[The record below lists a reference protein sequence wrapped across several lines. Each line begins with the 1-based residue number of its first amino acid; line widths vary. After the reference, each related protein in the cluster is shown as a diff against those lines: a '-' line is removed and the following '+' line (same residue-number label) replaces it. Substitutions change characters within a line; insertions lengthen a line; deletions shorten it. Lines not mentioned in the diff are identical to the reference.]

1 MFESALASVAELVKI
16 FQAGEKYYLSPA
28 YQEQEARRDFIDRF
42 FTALGWDVMHEQQR
56 DPYKQEVKIEK
67 KPDVRIQR
75 RADYAFYL
83 APDYRSP
90 VFFVEAKKPS
100 RNLRNAD
107 DYFQAVRYAWS
118 AKTPI
123 AVLTDF
129 EEFHIL
135 DARFKPD
142 IATISGRLVK
152 QFHYSQY
159 AERDAFAELY
169 YLFSREA
176 VDGDAIT
183 RYADAL
189 PKPKS
194 GSGKQLRLALEDT
207 REIDVAFLAEL
218 DDVRLILA
226 RAFKKRNADWDGELL
241 TEAVQRTIDRIV
253 FMRFLEDKLI
263 EPDLEIGALGKRKS
277 VWEEFLDTS
286 RRLNA
291 KYNGVVFRAHGID
304 VPSCKGPDE
313 AEFAAVL
320 QRFSRAE
327 SPYDFNAIPI
337 HILGSI
343 YERFLGKVIRATAK
357 QAKVEEKPEVRK
369 AGGVYYTP
377 EFIVRYIVDRT
388 VGESIVDH
396 TPAQIAGMRFA
407 DIACGSGSF
416 LITVFDTLLRY
427 HTEWYNA
434 NPGKAK
440 QDGCHELD
448 GRWVLSLRLKQNI
461 LRNSVYGVD
470 KDAQAVEVT
479 QLSLYLKLL
488 EDETTATAN
497 EMHTLFHE
505 KILPD
510 LSKNIIPG
518 NSLIESDILDGTLFT
533 GDEERDLYPLDY
545 RLAFPEAMKNGGFD
559 VVLGNPP
566 YVRQETLGPV
576 QKGYF
581 KTHFKVYHG
590 VADLYAY
597 FIERAVT
604 LLRPNGRFGYI
615 VANKWLRAN
624 YGAPLRA
631 WLKQQHIEEITDF
644 GDLPV
649 FPGVTTYP
657 CLLFISKREPADT
670 FEAVKIDTLDFEDLH
685 EERRRLAYT
694 VRQST
699 LSNEGWSLSD
709 EHTQALLEKIRAAGI
724 PLSEY
729 VKGKIYRGVLTGLN
743 EAFVIDDA
751 IRAQLLTDDP
761 RSAELIKPFLA
772 GRDIKRYE
780 PLPSGKWLILIPR
793 GWTRQ
798 QSNGTKNAWHWLQ
811 INYPAIAAHLAP
823 HEEKGKKR
831 YDKGEYWWELRAC
844 DYYEEFEKPK
854 ILLPDISTRGNFTF
868 DKTGKWFTV
877 NTSYIIPCDDPYLLG
892 VLNSKL
898 MDFYYRHSFSTIRG
912 GYLRFIAEYLL
923 PLPIAGHRSDQK
935 HLREIIADQVVKLLA
950 AKEQLFN
957 ARTEKDKMYYEAR
970 CASLDHRI
978 DEAVMEMYGVE
989 EKKSLSLDR

>member
-1 MFESALASVAELVKI
+1 MFESALAAVAELVNSFK
-16 FQAGEKYYLSPA
+16 AGEKHYLSPA
-28 YQEQEARRDFIDRF
+28 YQEQEVRRDFIDRF
-42 FTALGWDVMHEQQR
+42 FVALGWDVMHEQQK

-67 KPDVRIQR
+67 KPDMRTQR

-83 APDYRSP
+83 APDFRNP

-100 RNLRNAD
+100 RNLSNAD
-107 DYFQAVRYAWS
+107 DYFQAIRYAWS

-142 IATISGRLVK
+142 IATVSGRLIR

-159 AERDAFAELY
+159 AGSDAFAELY
-169 YLFSREA
+169 WLFSREA
-176 VDGDAIT
+176 VADGSI
-183 RYADAL
+183 RSFADAL
-189 PKPKS
+189 PKPKR
-194 GSGKQLRLALEDT
+194 GAGKQLRLALDDT
-207 REIDVAFLAEL
+207 REIDTAFLAEL
-218 DDVRLILA
+218 DETRLILA
-226 RAFKKRNADWDGELL
+226 RAFKKRNPEWDGEQL

-263 EPDLEIGALGKRKS
+263 EPDLEIGGIGSRKS
-277 VWEEFLDTS
+277 VWEDFLDTS
-286 RRLNA
+286 KRLNT
-291 KYNGVVFRAHGID
+291 KYNGIVFRAHGID
-304 VPSCKGPDE
+304 VPACKGPDE
-313 AEFAAVL
+313 AEFKSVL
-320 QRFSRAE
+320 ARFSRAE

-388 VGESIVDH
+388 VGEAIKGC
-396 TPAQIAGMRFA
+396 TPKQIAGMRFA

-434 NPGKAK
+434 HPDKAK
-440 QDGCHELD
+440 KDGCHSVEA
-448 GRWVLSLRLKQNI
+448 RWELSLRLKQDI
-461 LRNSVYGVD
+461 LRNCVYGVD

-479 QLSLYLKLL
+479 QLSLYLKLM

-497 EMHTLFHE
+497 EMQTLFHE

-510 LSKNIIPG
+510 LSRNIIPG
-518 NSLIESDILDGTLFT
+518 NSLIESDILDGTLFSS
-533 GDEERDLYPLDY
+533 DEERDLYPLDY
-545 RLAFPEAMKNGGFD
+545 RLAFPDAMKAGGFD

-576 QKGYF
+576 QKGYYR
-581 KTHFKVYHG
+581 TRYKVYHG

-597 FIERAVT
+597 FIERAVS
-604 LLRPNGRFGYI
+604 LLRPGGRFGYI

-631 WLKQQHIEEITDF
+631 WLKQQHIDEITDF

-657 CLLFISKREPADT
+657 CLLFISRREPADS

-699 LSNEGWSLSD
+699 LSDEGWSLSD
-709 EHTQALLEKIRAAGI
+709 ERTQQLLETIRAAGI
-724 PLSEY
+724 PLAEY
-729 VKGKIYRGVLTGLN
+729 VNGKIYRGVLTGLN

-751 IRAQLLTDDP
+751 ARERLIAEHP
-761 RSAELIKPFLA
+761 SSADLIKPFLA

-780 PLPSGKWLILIPR
+780 PLPAGKWLILTASRHQHQGIN
-793 GWTRQ
+793 GAIEKHLQ
-798 QSNGTKNAWHWLQ
+798 QLQ
-811 INYPAIAAHLAP
+811 ELAP
-823 HEEKGKKR
+823 HAEAEKFHEAKSGKAIR
-831 YDKGEYWWELRAC
+831 KGNYKW
-844 DYYEEFEKPK
+844 YEIRIPW
-854 ILLPDISTRGNFTF
+854 IITRSSRSRRSFIPIFARDRSSHSMRVDGTRIRS
-868 DKTGKWFTV
+868 V
-877 NTSYIIPCDDPYLLG
+877 SSYR
-892 VLNSKL
+892 V
-898 MDFYYRHSFSTIRG
+898 TICTC
-912 GYLRFIAEYLL
+912 
-923 PLPIAGHRSDQK
+923 
-935 HLREIIADQVVKLLA
+935 LA
-950 AKEQLFN
+950 
-957 ARTEKDKMYYEAR
+957 Y
-970 CASLDHRI
+970 
-978 DEAVMEMYGVE
+978 
-989 EKKSLSLDR
+989 

>member
-1 MFESALASVAELVKI
+1 MFESAFASVAELVST

-42 FTALGWDVMHEQQR
+42 FTALGWDVMHETQK

-67 KPDVRIQR
+67 KPDVRTQR

-83 APDYRSP
+83 APDYRNP

-100 RNLRNAD
+100 RNLKNAD
-107 DYFQAVRYAWS
+107 DYFQAVRYASS

-142 IATISGRLVK
+142 ISTISGRLVK

-159 AERDAFAELY
+159 ADKDAFAELY
-169 YLFSREA
+169 YLFGREA
-176 VDGDAIT
+176 VEGDAIS
-183 RYADAL
+183 RFVDAL
-189 PKPKS
+189 PRPKA
-194 GSGKQLRLALEDT
+194 GAGKQQRLALEDT
-207 REIDVAFLAEL
+207 REIDAAFLAEL
-218 DDVRLILA
+218 DDMRLILA
-226 RAFKKRNADWDGELL
+226 KAFKKRNEDWDGELL
-241 TEAVQRTIDRIV
+241 TEAVQRCIDRIV

-263 EPDLEIGALGKRKS
+263 EPDLEIGSLGKKKG

-291 KYNGVVFRAHGID
+291 KYNGVVFRAHSID
-304 VPSCKGPDE
+304 VPACKGPDE

-320 QRFSRAE
+320 ARFSRAE

-388 VGESIVDH
+388 VGEVIKDR

-434 NPGKAK
+434 HPDKAK
-440 QDGCHELD
+440 KDGCHELD

-461 LRNSVYGVD
+461 LRNSVFGVD

-488 EDETTATAN
+488 EDESTATAN
-497 EMHTLFHE
+497 EMQTLFHE

-518 NSLIESDILDGTLFT
+518 NSLIESDILDGNLFN

-576 QKGYF
+576 QKGYY
-581 KTHFKVYHG
+581 KTHYKVYHG

-604 LLRPNGRFGYI
+604 LLRPKGRFGYI

-624 YGAPLRA
+624 YGARCAA

-657 CLLFISKREPADT
+657 CLLFISKDEPADS
-670 FEAVKIDTLDFEDLH
+670 FEAVKIDTLNFEDLH

-699 LSNEGWSLSD
+699 LSDEGWSLSD

-729 VKGKIYRGVLTGLN
+729 VKGKIYYGIKTGLN

-751 IRAQLLTDDP
+751 VRAQLIAEDP

-780 PLPSGKWLILIPR
+780 PLKSNKWLIFTRR
-793 GWTRQ
+793 G
-798 QSNGTKNAWHWLQ
+798 
-811 INYPAIAAHLAP
+811 INIKDYPAIERHLKQFKSRLMP
-823 HEEKGKKR
+823 KPKNFTGTN
-831 YDKGEYWWELRAC
+831 WEGRKPGSYKWYELQDTV
-844 DYYEEFEKPK
+844 DYYEEFERPK
-854 ILLPDISTRGNFTF
+854 IIIPAIVQKASYAYDDQSFYSN
-868 DKTGKWFTV
+868 DKTA
-877 NTSYIIPCDDPYLLG
+877 IIPTTDLYLLG
-892 VLNSKL
+892 LLNSKVL
-898 MDFYYRHSFSTIRG
+898 DFFMHSISATRQG
-912 GYLRFIAEYLL
+912 GYYEYK
-923 PLPIAGHRSDQK
+923 PMYVSQLPIVVPDKDDK
-935 HLREIIADQVVKLLA
+935 HANTLRAQIEDLVRQMLDVRKRLA
-950 AKEQLFN
+950 SAK
-957 ARTEKDKMYYEAR
+957 TEKDRTYYQSRVSSIEQ
-970 CASLDHRI
+970 RI
-978 DEAVMEMYGVE
+978 DEVVMEMYGVKE
-989 EKKSLSLDR
+989 IFPS

>member
-1 MFESALASVAELVKI
+1 MFESALASVTGLVHT

-67 KPDVRIQR
+67 KPDVRTQR
-75 RADYAFYL
+75 RADYAFYV
-83 APDYRSP
+83 APDFRNP

-100 RNLRNAD
+100 RNLHNAD
-107 DYFQAVRYAWS
+107 DYFQAIRYAWS
-118 AKTPI
+118 AGTPI

-135 DARFKPD
+135 DARYKPD
-142 IATISGRLVK
+142 ISTVLSRLVT
-152 QFHYSQY
+152 QYNYTQY
-159 AERDAFAELY
+159 ADEQAFAELF
-169 YLFSREA
+169 YLFGREA
-176 VDGDAIT
+176 VADGAIAK
-183 RYADAL
+183 RAESL
-189 PKPKS
+189 PKLK
-194 GSGKQLRLALEDT
+194 GGGKQLRLALEDG
-207 REIDVAFLAEL
+207 REIDNAFLAEL
-218 DDVRLILA
+218 DETRLILA
-226 RAFKKRNADWDGELL
+226 RAFKKRNPDWDGELL

-263 EPDLEIGALGKRKS
+263 EPDLEVGALGQRKGA
-277 VWEEFLDTS
+277 WIDFLDTS

-291 KYNGVVFRAHGID
+291 KYNGVVFRAHSID
-304 VPSCKGPDE
+304 VPACKGPEE
-313 AEFAAVL
+313 ADFAAVL
-320 QRFSRAE
+320 ARFSRAE

-388 VGESIVDH
+388 VGEVIAGR
-396 TPAQIAGMRFA
+396 TPAQISGMRFA

-427 HTEWYNA
+427 HSTWYNEH
-434 NPGKAK
+434 PDKARK
-440 QDGCHELD
+440 DGCHELD
-448 GRWVLSLRLKQNI
+448 GAWVLSLKLKQNI
-461 LRNSVYGVD
+461 LRNCVYGVD
-470 KDAQAVEVT
+470 KDTQAVEVT

-497 EMHTLFHE
+497 EMQTLFHE

-510 LSKNIIPG
+510 LSGNIVPG
-518 NSLIESDILDGTLFT
+518 NSLIESDILDGMLFS

-545 RLAFPEAMKNGGFD
+545 RLAFPAAMKDGGFD

-597 FIERAVT
+597 FIERAVS
-604 LLRPNGRFGYI
+604 LLREDGRFGYI

-657 CLLFISKREPADT
+657 CLLFITKREPTET
-670 FEAVKIDTLDFEDLH
+670 FQAVKIDSLDFEDLH
-685 EERRRLAYT
+685 EERKRLAYT

-699 LSNEGWSLSD
+699 LSNDGWSLSD
-709 EHTQALLEKIRAAGI
+709 ERTQLLLEKIRAAGI

-729 VKGKIYRGVLTGLN
+729 VNGKIYYGIKTGFN

-751 IRAQLLTDDP
+751 VREQLIATDP

-780 PLPSGKWLILIPR
+780 PLPSGKWLILMPR
-793 GWTRQ
+793 GWTRK
-798 QSNGTKNAWHWLQ
+798 QSNGAKNAWHWLRL
-811 INYPAIAAHLAP
+811 NYPAIADHLAP
-823 HEEKGKKR
+823 HEEKAKKR

-844 DYYEEFEKPK
+844 DYYGEFEKGK
-854 ILLPDISTRGNFTF
+854 ILLPDISPRGNFTLDESGGF
-868 DKTGKWFTV
+868 FAA
-877 NTSYIIPCDDPYLLG
+877 NTCYLLPSDDLFLLG
-892 VLNSKL
+892 VLNSSL
-898 MDFYYRHSFSTIRG
+898 MDYYYRKNFAVYRG
-912 GYLRFIAEYLL
+912 GYLRFFAEYLL
-923 PLPIAGHRSDQK
+923 QLPIAGTKPDQK
-935 HLREIIADQVVKLLA
+935 QHRAEIESQVMRLIEAKKQLA
-950 AKEQLFN
+950 Q
-957 ARTEKDKMYYEAR
+957 ARTEKDKVYYQTR
-970 CASLDHRI
+970 CTALDHRI
-978 DEAVMEMYGVE
+978 DEMVMKMYGVE
-989 EKKSLSLDR
+989 GYNESHWLDI